1 MVAGDMKR
9 KKPAARPKRSHE
21 PRLRIVIDRALWMR
35 GSPDNS
41 RLLNDEGKMCCL
53 GFLGRA
59 CGFTEEELG
68 YAVSPS
74 ELPSVDDSLKGP
86 GRVDDVDHPIGSGR
100 WPKKIART
108 SWTDESTLTNHLM
121 SINDADKKIAVS
133 LGRTFKVP
141 DESARERLITG
152 LMAKAGVAVT
162 FVGGLS

>member
-1 MVAGDMKR
+1 
-9 KKPAARPKRSHE
+9 
-21 PRLRIVIDRALWMR
+21 
-35 GSPDNS
+35 
-41 RLLNDEGKMCCL
+41 MCCL

-74 ELPSVDDSLKGP
+74 ELPSVDDNLKGP
-86 GRVDDVDHPIGSGR
+86 GCVDDVDHPAGSGR

-121 SINDADKKIAVS
+121 NINDADKKIAMS

-141 DESARERLITG
+141 DEAAREWLIAEF
-152 LMAKAGVAVT
+152 MSEAGVAVT
-162 FVGGLS
+162 FVGELS